1 MALKLHQC
9 QLQLDIK
16 TDVFSVLALTASKL
30 PKEPFQTVGPVD
42 EIKMAHTDQCSLVAA
57 PLA

>member
-9 QLQLDIK
+9 QLQLDTGTK
-16 TDVFSVLALTASKL
+16 VFSILALTPGKL

-42 EIKMAHTDQCSLVAA
+42 EIKMAHTDQRSLVAA